1 MKKLIGI
8 LKFLSTS
15 SFAHISLVVLT
26 YSIINP
32 DILSLSNTRAPQ
44 QSLLNALSHPQNS
57 TWPWVTGLTSWTD
70 LTQMESGVYFVEL
83 ISHIPALAANKIFSI
98 ETTYI
103 IQRILDI
110 AVIAGSIS
118 LFSEILS
125 KYIIRAKS
133 NASIGILKLI
143 TITSFIISPWTSY
156 MLFRTDWYEPIF
168 MLSLL
173 TSFTFLYH
181 NKYRIGTAA
190 LLISYLIHYQY
201 ATFIS
206 VYFTSCTLYSIFKSN
221 NVASRVWGLPPT
233 ICKQLKRN
241 YSRLA
246 WSALGLLSFP
256 MLQLRKIIA
265 MWLIDLPTNAI
276 GGSSAASR
284 IGIDGG
290 LHNGGI
296 AGSLQF
302 LGGYKWTLCFSI
314 NNVSMESLLNINR
327 LEAISII
334 NCEFTLI
341 SVASISISA
350 LIGIYLIYKKNSAN
364 TWAINIIIAAFLSM
378 LLVFQQSYT
387 VHIRGYSYVWS
398 FLFSAGIASC
408 FYYTLIKQPW
418 PLKIIGF
425 FVFVSVCTTLIQAS
439 QNITQRLLI

>member
-173 TSFTFLYH
+173 TSFTFLYQ

-221 NVASRVWGLPPT
+221 NVASMNLCLIYLHVCMR
-233 ICKQLKRN
+233 
-241 YSRLA
+241 YLA
-246 WSALGLLSFP
+246 W
-256 MLQLRKIIA
+256 
-265 MWLIDLPTNAI
+265 
-276 GGSSAASR
+276 
-284 IGIDGG
+284 
-290 LHNGGI
+290 
-296 AGSLQF
+296 
-302 LGGYKWTLCFSI
+302 C
-314 NNVSMESLLNINR
+314 
-327 LEAISII
+327 
-334 NCEFTLI
+334 
-341 SVASISISA
+341 
-350 LIGIYLIYKKNSAN
+350 
-364 TWAINIIIAAFLSM
+364 
-378 LLVFQQSYT
+378 
-387 VHIRGYSYVWS
+387 
-398 FLFSAGIASC
+398 
-408 FYYTLIKQPW
+408 
-418 PLKIIGF
+418 
-425 FVFVSVCTTLIQAS
+425 
-439 QNITQRLLI
+439 